1 MTETLPLHTR
11 TAELLD
17 TADRGDAD
25 PLATLDALVPIVY
38 EQLRAIAHRQRARE
52 AEDHTLD
59 TTALVNEAYLRLV
72 DDTRVTRRGRAYFFG
87 AAARAMRQIL
97 VDYARRRDAL
107 KRGGGME
114 VVTLEDR
121 HAVVDGF
128 AAELLDLEA
137 GLQRLARHSPRQ
149 AQVVEFRYFG
159 GLEVGEVAEL
169 LRVSVRTVELDWTMA
184 RAWLFRELG
193 GGSSRGPPRSGHQS
207 DDDA

>member
-1 MTETLPLHTR
+1 VTEALPLRTR

-25 PLATLDALVPIVY
+25 SSATLDTLVPIVY

-52 AEDHTLD
+52 AEDRTLD

-72 DDTRVTRRGRAYFFG
+72 DDARVTRRGRAYFFG

-121 HAVVDGF
+121 HAAVDGF

-137 GLQRLARHSPRQ
+137 ALQRLARHSPRQ

-169 LRVSVRTVELDWTMA
+169 LRVSVRTVELDWAMA
-184 RAWLFRELG
+184 RAGLFRELG
-193 GGSSRGPPRSGHQS
+193 GGHGPPRSGHLD

>member
-1 MTETLPLHTR
+1 MTEALPLRTR

-17 TADRGDAD
+17 TADRGDTD
-25 PLATLDALVPIVY
+25 PSATLDTLVPIVY

-52 AEDHTLD
+52 AADQTLD

-121 HAVVDGF
+121 HAAVDGF

-137 GLQRLARHSPRQ
+137 ALQRLARHSPRQ
-149 AQVVEFRYFG
+149 AQVVELRYFG

-169 LRVSVRTVELDWTMA
+169 LRVSVRTVELDWAMA

-193 GGSSRGPPRSGHQS
+193 GGHGLPRSGHR
-207 DDDA
+207 DDDEA

>member
-1 MTETLPLHTR
+1 MTEALPLRTR

-25 PLATLDALVPIVY
+25 SSATLDTLVPIVY
-38 EQLRAIAHRQRARE
+38 EQLRAIANRQRARE
-52 AEDHTLD
+52 AEDRTLD

-72 DDTRVTRRGRAYFFG
+72 DDARVTRRGRAYFFG

-121 HAVVDGF
+121 YAAVDGF

-137 GLQRLARHSPRQ
+137 ALQRLARHSPRQ
-149 AQVVEFRYFG
+149 AQVVELRYFG

-169 LRVSVRTVELDWTMA
+169 LRVSVRTVELDWAMA

-193 GGSSRGPPRSGHQS
+193 GGHGLPR
-207 DDDA
+207 

>member
-1 MTETLPLHTR
+1 VTEALPLRTR

-17 TADRGDAD
+17 TADRGDTD
-25 PLATLDALVPIVY
+25 PSATLDTLVPIVY
-38 EQLRAIAHRQRARE
+38 DQLRAIAHRQRARE
-52 AEDHTLD
+52 AADQTLD

-121 HAVVDGF
+121 HAAVDGF

-137 GLQRLARHSPRQ
+137 ALQRLARHSPRQ
-149 AQVVEFRYFG
+149 AQVVELRYFG

-169 LRVSVRTVELDWTMA
+169 LRVSVRTVELDWAMA

-193 GGSSRGPPRSGHQS
+193 GGHGLPR
-207 DDDA
+207 

>member
-1 MTETLPLHTR
+1 MTDASPPRAR

-17 TADRGDAD
+17 TADRGDSD
-25 PLATLDALVPIVY
+25 PSATLDRLIPIVY
-38 EQLRAIAHRQRARE
+38 DQLRAIAHRQRARE
-52 AEDHTLD
+52 AADHTLD

-72 DDTRVTRRGRAYFFG
+72 DDARVTRRGRAYFFG

-114 VVTLEDR
+114 VVTLEDG
-121 HAVVDGF
+121 HSPVDGF

-137 GLQRLARHSPRQ
+137 ALQRLAQLSPRQ
-149 AQVVEFRYFG
+149 AQVVELRYFG
-159 GLEVGEVAEL
+159 GLEVDEVAEL

-193 GGSSRGPPRSGHQS
+193 GGDSRGPPRRGRN
-207 DDDA
+207 DGDA

>member
-1 MTETLPLHTR
+1 MTEALPLRTR

-17 TADRGDAD
+17 TADRGDTD
-25 PLATLDALVPIVY
+25 PSATLDTLVPIVY
-38 EQLRAIAHRQRARE
+38 DQLRAIAHRQRARE

-121 HAVVDGF
+121 HAAVDGF
-128 AAELLDLEA
+128 AAELLDSGSGRSSA
-137 GLQRLARHSPRQ
+137 WRGTAHGRRRSWS
-149 AQVVEFRYFG
+149 FG
-159 GLEVGEVAEL
+159 ISE
-169 LRVSVRTVELDWTMA
+169 DWRSAKWRSSCGCRSEPSNWTGRWPA
-184 RAWLFRELG
+184 P
-193 GGSSRGPPRSGHQS
+193 GSSGNSAAATDCP
-207 DDDA
+207 DDEA

>member
-1 MTETLPLHTR
+1 VTEALPLRTR

-25 PLATLDALVPIVY
+25 SSATLDTLVPIVY

-52 AEDHTLD
+52 AGDRTLD

-72 DDTRVTRRGRAYFFG
+72 DDARVTRRGRAYFFG

-121 HAVVDGF
+121 HAAVDGF

-137 GLQRLARHSPRQ
+137 ALQRLARHSPRQ

-169 LRVSVRTVELDWTMA
+169 LRVSVRTVELDWAMA

-193 GGSSRGPPRSGHQS
+193 GGHGPPRSGHL
-207 DDDA
+207 DDDDP

>member
-1 MTETLPLHTR
+1 VTEALPLRTR

-25 PLATLDALVPIVY
+25 PLATLDTLVPIIY

-52 AEDHTLD
+52 AEDDTLD

-72 DDTRVTRRGRAYFFG
+72 GDTRVTRRGRAYFFG

-107 KRGGGME
+107 KRGGGVE
-114 VVTLEDR
+114 AVTLEDR

-137 GLQRLARHSPRQ
+137 ALQRLARHSARQ

-193 GGSSRGPPRSGHQS
+193 GGSSHGPPRSAHQS
-207 DDDA
+207 DGDA

>member
-1 MTETLPLHTR
+1 MTEALPLRTR

-17 TADRGDAD
+17 TADRGDTD
-25 PLATLDALVPIVY
+25 PSATLDALVPIVY

-52 AEDHTLD
+52 AADRTLD

-72 DDTRVTRRGRAYFFG
+72 DDARVTQRGRAYFFG

-121 HAVVDGF
+121 HAAVDGF

-137 GLQRLARHSPRQ
+137 ALQRLARHSPRQ
-149 AQVVEFRYFG
+149 AQVVELRYFG

-169 LRVSVRTVELDWTMA
+169 LRVSVRTVELDWAMA

-193 GGSSRGPPRSGHQS
+193 GGHGLPR
-207 DDDA
+207 